1 LSQGRIESI
10 GAEDGRQIPADA
22 MVIDAKGRYAVPGL
36 FDSHAHTATPIH
48 FVPARDV
55 SYMAANVAFGI
66 TSVRDMGSDITL
78 VKAWN
83 DRRAAY
89 GAPVP
94 RIFSAGAM
102 TEARPFAHGGSL
114 FAQTESQARHLVRK
128 QKRDGVVGIKSYFT
142 LPWPLQRATADEAR
156 RQNLPVFS
164 HGMIFREVVMGAVLG
179 RASIEHNIMP
189 TRVYSDI
196 LKLMSEAGTVW
207 CPTIGIAAGG
217 NVIAFS
223 EAPQLLQDPKLKR
236 AASRS
241 DLALA
246 EGIEMFAMNPAA
258 IAGAFANVLAS
269 VKEARQLGVTVL
281 GGTDALN
288 PNTFYGHSVHLE
300 LQHLARSGIEP
311 IDVLRAATI
320 DAARTVGAHNLLGTL
335 EPGKLAD
342 VVILDKN
349 PLVDIANTMQVW
361 RVILGGHLFN
371 GVLGE

>member
-1 LSQGRIESI
+1 
-10 GAEDGRQIPADA
+10 
-22 MVIDAKGRYAVPGL
+22 
-36 FDSHAHTATPIH
+36 
-48 FVPARDV
+48 
-55 SYMAANVAFGI
+55 
-66 TSVRDMGSDITL
+66 
-78 VKAWN
+78 
-83 DRRAAY
+83 
-89 GAPVP
+89 
-94 RIFSAGAM
+94 
-102 TEARPFAHGGSL
+102 
-114 FAQTESQARHLVRK
+114 
-128 QKRDGVVGIKSYFT
+128 
-142 LPWPLQRATADEAR
+142 
-156 RQNLPVFS
+156 
-164 HGMIFREVVMGAVLG
+164 MGAVLG

-281 GGTDALN
+281 AGTDALN

-361 RVILGGHLFN
+361 RVILGGRLFN